1 MKINVLQL
9 LYGLIVALLFATC
22 VREID
27 FKNDVIDKADLVIS
41 GGFYNG
47 AGPFSLRLMHPTNY
61 DKRDFEPVTGAI
73 VTLSDDDGHQYFY
86 SESDPVNQKGV
97 YLLIGA
103 TGVPGRTYTLE
114 IQLPD
119 GKTYRSRPQK
129 MPEPLPVDAA
139 EMRFAFVEDIN
150 AQGNIV
156 KIPFAQVYAHVT
168 VPDQAAGRYFR
179 WECESTFIFDEI
191 DTGNPFDPPK
201 QCFISNYTSNQVVGI
216 DNPADFQPGTQLVV
230 YAGRRAI
237 DFAFDLRNCF
247 SVYQRTIGKDAFLYW
262 KRVKQVVEPTGTI
275 FDLPPSFIPGNL
287 ENVNDPGRPAF
298 GFFEVG
304 ASDTARVFANRG
316 DLPSD
321 VVAFIPKHC
330 SGPQPCN
337 PNNNPRRPEC
347 CECLL
352 LPNSTLQ
359 KPEWW

>member
-230 YAGRRAI
+230 YAGRPGHRFCIRLAQLFQRI
-237 DFAFDLRNCF
+237 PAHHWERCIPVLEAGKAGRRTHRN
-247 SVYQRTIGKDAFLYW
+247 YL
-262 KRVKQVVEPTGTI
+262 
-275 FDLPPSFIPGNL
+275 
-287 ENVNDPGRPAF
+287 RPAA
-298 GFFEVG
+298 VIY
-304 ASDTARVFANRG
+304 TR
-316 DLPSD
+316 
-321 VVAFIPKHC
+321 
-330 SGPQPCN
+330 QPGE
-337 PNNNPRRPEC
+337 R
-347 CECLL
+347 
-352 LPNSTLQ
+352 Q
-359 KPEWW
+359 